1 MKRILC
7 LALLA
12 AMLVCTCL
20 RVSADEAVPNFAF
33 ELTANGAA
41 ELAVATKGMGQEV
54 LDELQKAIDE
64 KLGADFVAHSF
75 VDPANEA
82 VDDVQFVYVVEGV
95 EAVDD
100 EPDGEG
106 GPAASED
113 GSTKATFIDRL
124 LALFRPEP

>member
-1 MKRILC
+1 M
-7 LALLA
+7 
-12 AMLVCTCL
+12 
-20 RVSADEAVPNFAF
+20 
-33 ELTANGAA
+33 
-41 ELAVATKGMGQEV
+41 ATKGMGQEV

-100 EPDGEG
+100 EPDDEG
-106 GPAASED
+106 GPAASQD